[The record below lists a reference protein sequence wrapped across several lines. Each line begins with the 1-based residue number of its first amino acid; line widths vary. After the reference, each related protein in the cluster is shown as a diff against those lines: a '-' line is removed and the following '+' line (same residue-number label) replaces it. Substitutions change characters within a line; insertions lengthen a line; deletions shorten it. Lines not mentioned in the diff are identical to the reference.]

1 MAEFFAGTSGWNY
14 RNWRGSFYPE
24 DLPAKKFLSFYAQT
38 FRTAEVN
45 YSFYHLPRVTT
56 YENWY
61 ATVPG
66 NFVFALKLS
75 RFITHIKRLNDVK
88 QP

>member
-1 MAEFFAGTSGWNY
+1 MAQFFAGTSGWNY
-14 RNWRGSFYPE
+14 SNWRGSFYPE
-24 DLPAKKFLSFYAQT
+24 DLPAKKFLSFYAQI

-61 ATVPG
+61 ATVPD
-66 NFVFALKLS
+66 NFVS
-75 RFITHIKRLNDVK
+75 R
-88 QP
+88 